1 MLRRPRLPAPTDVR
15 GTLRVGSNR
24 ERLDLILRRG
34 DLTDAEDAE
43 LLAAAHELG
52 GAVRL
57 GLRHPE
63 ADVRAAAAA
72 FAGRAGLLA
81 HGADLLPL
89 LGDAADVVR
98 REATEALTHL
108 ADRADAVARG
118 DEPGDL
124 DRRAFVAAL
133 AAAASAGGAG
143 GGRVA
148 GWLAVS
154 AVAGDGPFREALRHP
169 AAGPAL
175 TRAFAADRHPGV
187 VRLLLELLA
196 DRRPPAAA
204 RAAAC
209 RTDPAF
215 LFPLLDRVADGGPR
229 ALPGLPPLPW
239 LAAPG
244 PLLAGVPARLQP
256 AADALAGR
264 ACEPASARRAVRDWL
279 LTRGGAPGRRAA
291 EPALRARPAARRG
304 EVLLS
309 AAGSPDPAVAAW
321 AAGLLAVHRV
331 PGWPR
336 RLAELARHAA
346 PAVRAAAAAALR
358 DAAAKN

>member
-1 MLRRPRLPAPTDVR
+1 M
-15 GTLRVGSNR
+15 LRVGSNR
-24 ERLDLILRRG
+24 ERLDLVLRRG
-34 DLTDAEDAE
+34 ELTDAEDAE
-43 LLAAAHELG
+43 LLTAAGEMG

-63 ADVRAAAAA
+63 ADVRAATAA

-81 HGADLLPL
+81 TGAELLSL
-89 LGDAADVVR
+89 LADAADVVR
-98 REATEALTHL
+98 REAAEALTHL

-118 DEPGDL
+118 DEPGEE
-124 DRRAFVAAL
+124 DRRALVAAL

-148 GWLAVS
+148 GWLAAS
-154 AVAGDGPFREALRHP
+154 AMAGDGAFRGALRDP

-215 LFPLLDRVADGGPR
+215 LFPLLDRVAAAGPR
-229 ALPGLPPLPW
+229 GLPGLPPLPW
-239 LAAPG
+239 LADPG
-244 PLLAGVPARLQP
+244 PLLAGAPARLQP

-291 EPALRARPAARRG
+291 EPALRELPAGRRAG
-304 EVLLS
+304 VLLS
-309 AAGSPDPAVAAW
+309 AAESPDPTVAAW
-321 AAGLLAVHRV
+321 AAGLLATHRV

-336 RLAELARHAA
+336 RLADLAKHAA
-346 PAVRAAAAAALR
+346 PAVRATAAAALR
-358 DAAAKN
+358 DAAEKA